1 MQFPPLRPR
10 SRAPLA
16 ALAALPLALAAC
28 GSDAEPGSHPASGA
42 PDAASSERPPRPTPE
57 LPTANGATSRFLE
70 VPERSLCE
78 SSLAPSGERPGDWVS
93 LALEHELEDG
103 AALGADPELVLRSFS
118 DGAGAA
124 RVALDRGP
132 GLAAPQVQWL
142 GDGRAWC
149 VWESR
154 TAAGAHVLRSQRWR
168 LEGGQWR
175 ALQAPRDFAGLADP
189 AEGDEAFARW
199 RDACA
204 ASGGGRPV
212 LPRLALDAS
221 GERIACV
228 WQGLVGEQYDLFV
241 SHGTWER
248 GLGRPQPIAATP
260 TDEFSPDLDWGPG
273 DTLWVAFD
281 RWEPSAPAG
290 SFDLWLARLELGDDP
305 DAAARAR
312 RFRRLAGG
320 AQHAAEARL
329 SAGPDGEL
337 WIAYESD
344 SEFGAGGALR
354 ERRRPMWLHG
364 DAEDRWRACTPNL
377 PSGAPLGQFPE
388 VLATPG
394 GPWIAMR
401 ARRVG
406 DVEDLPPGA
415 SRAARFSDWETLV
428 GHWNADGDVLW
439 TSALDSH
446 GDNAPRYGLHAR
458 GAGVALAGSSDER
471 ESGSLTRWYER
482 PMETGWRMGWAS
494 LSGTA
499 HRPRSWGEP
508 LDLEP
513 WTAELPATTRPAR
526 RAGFLYGDLHRHTHL
541 SRCGAARDGTFL
553 DAVRYA
559 RGPGALDF
567 QAVTDHYQHLRP
579 WSFWRLVRDAQ
590 RWSAPGSLEIFPGVE
605 SMARGRGHQNLIWP
619 DVEVPRASGG
629 EYLAKDYAAGRLIAI
644 PHMLN
649 AVTNPFPADNV
660 QAARHRLIE
669 VYQGLRGS
677 YEEPDAPL
685 VAEDAKLPTGHLLD
699 LLAQYPADRRPPG
712 LIAASDHRSSLDAYA
727 GLPVPPHARRVPP
740 AAELFEALLGRD
752 PNGPGAFGSSGCGP
766 SGALAAPG
774 LRLEAPADEG
784 AAWILDVDG
793 PPVAHV
799 AWRAP
804 SGDLGLQFPE
814 LSEQR
819 GWRYHLRYRGPERW
833 TGQAMGLGLSGGAI
847 AEHTGNATVSASQEV
862 PGELV
867 LELARE
873 ALDLALVLE
882 PDPDAGEF
890 TLTVA
895 LGTRRVVF
903 DLNAQSPGTVR
914 RGAGGDATAASIQL
928 WSLGPAGPAARG
940 AGPQRFE
947 WTPPPNARGQ
957 LVYARVAF
965 VDGSVAWSPAR
976 RAR

>member
-1 MQFPPLRPR
+1 MQFPPLRIR

-16 ALAALPLALAAC
+16 ALAALSLGLTAC
-28 GSDAEPGSHPASGA
+28 GSEAT
-42 PDAASSERPPRPTPE
+42 PDASDAGPSARPPRPTPE
-57 LPTANGATSRFLE
+57 LPTANGASSRFLS

-93 LALEHELEDG
+93 LALEHGLESG
-103 AALGADPELVLRSFS
+103 AALGADPELVLRSFD
-118 DGAGAA
+118 DGASAA
-124 RVALDRGP
+124 RAVLDRGP
-132 GLAAPQVQWL
+132 GLAAPQVLWL

-149 VWESR
+149 AWETR
-154 TAAGAHVLRSQRWR
+154 TAEGVHVLRSQRWR
-168 LEGGQWR
+168 LEGGAWR
-175 ALQAPRDFAGLADP
+175 ALQAPSDFAGLPDP
-189 AEGDEAFARW
+189 AENDGAFQEW

-204 ASGGGRPV
+204 ANGGGRPV

-221 GERIACV
+221 GERLACV

-248 GLGRPQPIAATP
+248 GLGPAQRIAATP
-260 TDEFSPDLDWGPG
+260 TDEFSPDLDWGSE
-273 DTLWVAFD
+273 DQLWIAFD
-281 RWEPSAPAG
+281 RWEPADPAG
-290 SFDLWLARLELGDDP
+290 SFDLWIAELELEADL
-305 DAAARAR
+305 DAVPLSL

-320 AQHAAEARL
+320 AQHAAEARV
-329 SAGPDGEL
+329 SAEANGSV

-364 DAEDRWRACTPNL
+364 DAQDRWRACTPNL

-388 VLATPG
+388 VLATPA

-401 ARRVG
+401 VRRVG

-428 GHWNADGDVLW
+428 GHWDADGEVRW

-458 GAGVALAGSSDER
+458 GAAVAVAGSSDER
-471 ESGSLTRWYER
+471 VTGSLTRWYER
-482 PMETGWRMGWAS
+482 PMETGWRLGWAS
-494 LSGTA
+494 LTGTA
-499 HRPRSWGEP
+499 KRPQSWSEP
-508 LDLEP
+508 LELEA
-513 WTAELPATTRPAR
+513 WTAELPHSEPPAR

-619 DVEVPRASGG
+619 DVSVPRASGG
-629 EYLAKDYAAGRLIAI
+629 EYLAKDYAVGRLIAI

-649 AVTNPFPADNV
+649 AVTNPFPGDNI
-660 QAARHRLIE
+660 QAGRHRLIE

-727 GLPVPPHARRVPP
+727 GLPVSPGARRVPP
-740 AAELFEALLGRD
+740 AAELFEALLGRGPD
-752 PNGPGAFGSSGCGP
+752 GPGAFAASGCGP
-766 SGALAAPG
+766 EGALAAPA
-774 LRLEAPADEG
+774 LRLEAPAGDG
-784 AAWILDVDG
+784 ALWTLDVDG

-799 AWRAP
+799 AWRSP
-804 SGDLGLQFPE
+804 QGDLDLQFPE
-814 LSEQR
+814 VTEAR

-833 TGQAMGLGLSGGAI
+833 TGQAMGLELMGGTI
-847 AEHTGNATVSASQEV
+847 AEHTGNATVATASEV
-862 PGELV
+862 AGDLV

-873 ALDLALVLE
+873 AVDLALVLD
-882 PDPDAGEF
+882 PDPAADEF
-890 TLTVA
+890 SLTVA
-895 LGTRRVVF
+895 LGTRRVAF
-903 DLNAQSPGTVR
+903 DLRAQSPGTVR
-914 RGAGGDATAASIQL
+914 RGAGGDPTAASIQL
-928 WSLGPAGPAARG
+928 WSLGPAGPAAAG
-940 AGPQRFE
+940 GGPQRFE
-947 WTPPPNARGQ
+947 WTPPPSARGQ

-965 VDGSVAWSPAR
+965 ADGSVAWSPAR